1 MLVLLAILA
10 AGAAGAVAWRPGSA
24 HAAGLA
30 AACAAVA
37 LAAGAVPAGAAVA
50 SLAATLPMAVFLAVA
65 IWLAVAVEASGLC
78 ERAAVALAAL
88 ARGRAVVLY
97 GLLCLLCAVLTTAI
111 SLDGAVV
118 VLAPVVVALGRVAPH
133 LSRALFLGTV
143 AAANAFSVAVPQG
156 NPTNLVVMERLGISA
171 PDFITRMAAPALVAT
186 VVLGLLVALRE
197 RRALAA
203 PLPRPGV
210 RAPLGHG
217 SRRAAAALGAT
228 ALAGWAAPVAGS
240 PPWWAVSAAAALGL
254 LLIRTSRPL
263 PRPPVPWRL
272 FAQVGALVLLAIGLL
287 GRLGPPALVAGAPAT
302 LVALALMA
310 GAAAALAN
318 NLPASAALAGAG
330 VAAPAAYA
338 ALIGL
343 GVGALATPHGS
354 VATLIAEARM
364 CPPSGTLSPA
374 TLRFWIPAAAVAVAA
389 AAITLWLTG
398 PPA

>member
-1 MLVLLAILA
+1 RRA
-10 AGAAGAVAWRPGSA
+10 
-24 HAAGLA
+24 
-30 AACAAVA
+30 AAVA
-37 LAAGAVPAGAAVA
+37 P
-50 SLAATLPMAVFLAVA
+50 LP
-65 IWLAVAVEASGLC
+65 
-78 ERAAVALAAL
+78 R
-88 ARGRAVVLY
+88 RGRVLLD
-97 GLLCLLCAVLTTAI
+97 GLLGLLCAVLT
-111 SLDGAVV
+111 GAFWGGGGGG
-118 VLAPVVVALGRVAPH
+118 VLPPVVVAGGRFPPR

-171 PDFITRMAAPALVAT
+171 PDFTARMAAPALVAT
-186 VVLGLLVALRE
+186 VVLCMLVALRE

-228 ALAGWAAPVAGS
+228 ALAGWAAPAAGI

-272 FAQVGALVLLAIGLL
+272 FAQVGALLLLAIGLL
-287 GRLGPPALVAGAPAT
+287 GRLGPPAPVAGAPAT
-302 LVALALMA
+302 LVAPAPMA

-330 VAAPAAYA
+330 VAAPAADA

-364 CPPSGTLSPA
+364 CPPSGTLAPA
-374 TLRFWIPAAAVAVAA
+374 TLRFWI
-389 AAITLWLTG
+389 
-398 PPA
+398 